1 MCKGWRHKFCFFHH
15 AVVKRKIR
23 NSIVSIK
30 DENDV
35 LQSMP
40 EKISNTFVSYFR
52 LIFAP
57 VNTNNGR
64 PLLEQLTLKIHRTT
78 NNTRRRGNLGNSKGY
93 EKECFTPTR

>member
-1 MCKGWRHKFCFFHH
+1 MGKGWRHKFCFFHH

-40 EKISNTFVSYFR
+40 GKISNTFVSYFR

-57 VNTNNGR
+57 ANTNNGR
-64 PLLEQLTLKIHRTT
+64 PFIGTT
-78 NNTRRRGNLGNSKGY
+78 HPQDSQDYTDIIPDRD
-93 EKECFTPTR
+93 